1 MDKRK
6 NKINRRISKNSNG
19 IINNGGENIMEDI
32 INNKIAEYREFCQT
46 INAPCREYL
55 YNKKEIKNIIGRI
68 KTVLEKTMIT
78 DFTINLIDFI
88 EREENSFRY
97 KSI

>member
-1 MDKRK
+1 MDKRE

-32 INNKIAEYREFCQT
+32 ISNKIIEYRNFCEI

-68 KTVLEKTMIT
+68 KTVLEKIMIT

>member
-1 MDKRK
+1 
-6 NKINRRISKNSNG
+6 
-19 IINNGGENIMEDI
+19 MEDI
-32 INNKIAEYREFCQT
+32 INNKIIEYRNFCEI

-68 KTVLEKTMIT
+68 KTVLEKIMIT
-78 DFTINLIDFI
+78 DFTINLIDFV
-88 EREENSFRY
+88 ERAENSFRY